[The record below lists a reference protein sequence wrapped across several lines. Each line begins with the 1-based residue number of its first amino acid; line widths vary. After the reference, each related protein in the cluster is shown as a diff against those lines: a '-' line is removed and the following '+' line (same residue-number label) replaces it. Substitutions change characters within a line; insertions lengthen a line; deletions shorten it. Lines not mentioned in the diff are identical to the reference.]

1 LNFVRGL
8 GDAQINLIYNFL
20 PFRLIENKLKNHIYI
35 YIERERARE
44 KMEQSMGEKM
54 VGADVAPPFKPKK
67 GGVIP
72 PKRRSVKRM
81 MFDSILQSI
90 ATLLCPHRHPSPSDI
105 RIISPPNKSPENAK
119 NMKILPCG
127 GKSK

>member
-1 LNFVRGL
+1 M
-8 GDAQINLIYNFL
+8 
-20 PFRLIENKLKNHIYI
+20 
-35 YIERERARE
+35 ER
-44 KMEQSMGEKM
+44 M
-54 VGADVAPPFKPKK
+54 VGADVVPPVKPKK